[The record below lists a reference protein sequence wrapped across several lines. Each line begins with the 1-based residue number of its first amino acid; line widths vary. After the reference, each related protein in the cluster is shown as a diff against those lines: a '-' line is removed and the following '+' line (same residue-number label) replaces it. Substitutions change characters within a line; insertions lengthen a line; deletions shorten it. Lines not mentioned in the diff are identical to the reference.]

1 MSAAGVKSANYNMRM
16 DPQTK
21 SSAES
26 LFRELG
32 MTLPQAVN
40 MFIARALSVGGMP
53 FDLKMPRYNRE
64 TEETMQEA
72 IDIGSGKVK
81 TRIYNS
87 ADELF
92 DELDKEFGSS

>member
-1 MSAAGVKSANYNMRM
+1 
-16 DPQTK
+16 
-21 SSAES
+21 
-26 LFRELG
+26 
-32 MTLPQAVN
+32 
-40 MFIARALSVGGMP
+40 MP

-64 TEETMQEA
+64 TEEAMQEA

-92 DELDKEFGSS
+92 DEMDKESGNS

>member
-1 MSAAGVKSANYNMRM
+1 MSAAGAKSANFNMRM

-40 MFIARALSVGGMP
+40 MFIAGHC
-53 FDLKMPRYNRE
+53 
-64 TEETMQEA
+64 Q
-72 IDIGSGKVK
+72 
-81 TRIYNS
+81 S
-87 ADELF
+87 AVCHLT
-92 DELDKEFGSS
+92 